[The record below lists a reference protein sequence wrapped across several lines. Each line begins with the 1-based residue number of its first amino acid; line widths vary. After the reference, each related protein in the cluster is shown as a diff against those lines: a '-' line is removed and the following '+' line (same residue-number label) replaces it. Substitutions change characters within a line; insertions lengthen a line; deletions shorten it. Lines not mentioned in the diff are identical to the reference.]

1 MNFESNFDAQGYYKQ
16 MLYEKYGQANIERAI
31 DACKDR
37 DCFLEQAQ
45 ILKELKNLQVDVVSL
60 VAEVSIMLILT

>member
-16 MLYEKYGQANIERAI
+16 MLYEKYGQENIERAI

-45 ILKELKNLQVDVVSL
+45 ILKELKNL
-60 VAEVSIMLILT
+60 